1 MDIKD
6 KYVLHIGGHVENN
19 TSYYEEHNSNYSINT
34 DLILEES
41 KYVRE
46 MGYEIKVNKLYDDYV
61 ELSIDN
67 ERIINLKPEETQYI
81 VSEDNTYGMNEN
93 FVIDKKLLFVELKEI
108 DFDKIRHI
116 LNYQD
121 YTKRIDENI
130 IKIKSAINLPEIYFE
145 IENTL
150 QIYLFRL
157 TDEGYLERLKVSK
170 NVKALKERERLL
182 PYLSIIK
189 ELISDINC
197 FDAENKKII
206 DAIIKK
212 GSLDTRDFNV
222 LSCYLYNLAFS
233 NCAQERIPF
242 DMLEEFLDVVMENT
256 VIKENYEYTLLHYY
270 LVKIASRHRYYFNH
284 AYLAYRVSFNVK
296 YDMVEEATKQELY
309 EMAMTAGDF
318 LLMLYKREDAM
329 ECYYN
334 ASRIALEDND
344 LLNSAYAMEKYYR
357 INSQFPE
364 SKRKYVD
371 IEKIKKDY
379 KKFAKIVIS
388 GVNYKGLKI
397 DEVEFTDLFI
407 NNFPKVMALVEEEI
421 SLVGDLYLPYQRW
434 DLMQKYY
441 LEKYDLVWR
450 NPKQMNP
457 KVMFD

>member
-1 MDIKD
+1 MCI
-6 KYVLHIGGHVENN
+6 
-19 TSYYEEHNSNYSINT
+19 
-34 DLILEES
+34 
-41 KYVRE
+41 
-46 MGYEIKVNKLYDDYV
+46 
-61 ELSIDN
+61 
-67 ERIINLKPEETQYI
+67 
-81 VSEDNTYGMNEN
+81 
-93 FVIDKKLLFVELKEI
+93 
-108 DFDKIRHI
+108 
-116 LNYQD
+116 
-121 YTKRIDENI
+121 
-130 IKIKSAINLPEIYFE
+130 
-145 IENTL
+145 
-150 QIYLFRL
+150 
-157 TDEGYLERLKVSK
+157 
-170 NVKALKERERLL
+170 
-182 PYLSIIK
+182 
-189 ELISDINC
+189 
-197 FDAENKKII
+197 
-206 DAIIKK
+206 
-212 GSLDTRDFNV
+212 DFNV

-256 VIKENYEYTLLHYY
+256 IIKENYEYTLLHYY

-284 AYLAYRVSFNVK
+284 AYLAYRVSFNVE
-296 YDMVEEATKQELY
+296 YHMVEEATKQELY

-371 IEKIKKDY
+371 IEQIKKDY

-457 KVMFD
+457 RVMFD